1 MASIHNDIRAALETH
16 ISTTANLPTIAYEN
30 VAFEPTTGT
39 SFVKVQYLPTITQ
52 PAVRGL
58 NQSTGQPHQHRYR
71 GVFQLLLHYPED
83 VGSSASQEMVNT
95 LIDRFES
102 STDISFTNSDP
113 KTIYVTV
120 DYSEQMGAY
129 NRSPWYVTPVNINWY
144 CYDT

>member
-1 MASIHNDIRAALETH
+1 MSVYDDIRSALEVRL
-16 ISTTANLPTIAYEN
+16 STTTDIPDISYEN
-30 VAFEPTTGT
+30 VKYVPTTGT
-39 SFVKVQYLPTITQ
+39 PYIQSRVIYSSRV